1 MVPGPIT
8 IVIAVASLRSATH
21 GQKTKNK
28 EQRTK
33 KTEETKENQRTK
45 KKVCG
50 PWHMDQ
56 DHDLI

>member
-1 MVPGPIT
+1 M
-8 IVIAVASLRSATH
+8 VIAVASLRSATH
-21 GQKTKNK
+21 GQRTKNK

-56 DHDLI
+56 DHDRPS